1 MLPTSLLVELDK
13 PKRGISDRTK
23 QVAEEND
30 NNKRLE
36 LAVVLAAPPA
46 IKLDEVKCGT
56 HTSKDD

>member
-1 MLPTSLLVELDK
+1 
-13 PKRGISDRTK
+13 
-23 QVAEEND
+23 VAEEND